1 MLIPQGADPTG
12 SSAFQQDVTSEC
24 VVQDAPVATLSGA
37 AAGGTTAGAD
47 SVGIMTIVAW
57 DTGSTGGGRSLAGG
71 SLATAEKEARGEVNC
86 AGPASK
92 SRESVGAPNRE

>member
-1 MLIPQGADPTG
+1 M
-12 SSAFQQDVTSEC
+12 TSEC
-24 VVQDAPVATLSGA
+24 AVRDAPVATLSAA